1 MRLNVIFHISGA
13 LLILL
18 GCSLLITMCVGI
30 YYGEQDAIAFLKLA
44 LLVLP
49 VGCALYAAFRTPMD
63 LRFYEGFAIVT
74 LNWVLVP
81 VIGAIPFIATG
92 TLPDFADAFFESVSG
107 FTTTGATVIR
117 SLEQVSQTILFW
129 RSLSHWIGGMGIILM
144 SLAILPELAG
154 KMQLFKAEV
163 PGPMHERLQPRIRET
178 ARTLW
183 WIYLSLT
190 VFQLVLLY
198 LNGLSFFDAI
208 IHSFGTASTGGFS
221 SRTLSVRAY
230 NSETVDWI
238 TTAFMFIAGVNL
250 ALYYQA
256 LRGKISS
263 IWRDPEF
270 RLYTA
275 IIVIF
280 IMVISVNI
288 CLQVYG
294 DFFKSLRYAAFQ
306 VVSIITTTGYSI
318 VDYDIWP
325 DLSRWLLLLLM
336 FIGGCSGSTAGGIK
350 VIRIYALIQTCRLE
364 LFKLRHPQAVTQLTI
379 GEKRIPD
386 EVSTGILEFFFL
398 YIFVFAISVTCLTSY
413 GIDLLSS
420 VSAVAATLG
429 NIGAGL
435 ELVGP
440 MNSYLPIPDAGKYLL
455 SGCMLMG
462 RLEIY
467 TVLVFLFS
475 GFSRKLR

>member
-1 MRLNVIFHISGA
+1 MRFNVMMHMIGA
-13 LLILL
+13 LLMLL
-18 GCSLLITMCVGI
+18 GLSLLVTMGVGL
-30 YYGEQDAIAFLKLA
+30 YYGEADAGHFLRLA
-44 LLVLP
+44 LMVIP
-49 VGCALYAAFRTPMD
+49 VGWVLYTGFRTSMD
-63 LRFYEGFAIVT
+63 LRYVEGFGIVT
-74 LNWVLVP
+74 LCWVLIP
-81 VIGAIPFIATG
+81 AIGAIPFVTTG
-92 TLPDFADAFFESVSG
+92 TLPHYADAFFESVSG
-107 FTTTGATVIR
+107 FTTTGATVIK
-117 SLEQVSQTILFW
+117 SLEHVSQTILFW
-129 RSLSHWIGGMGIILM
+129 RSLSHWIGGMGIIVM

-183 WIYLSLT
+183 GIYVSLT
-190 VFQLVLLY
+190 VVQLMLLY
-198 LNGLSFFDAI
+198 LNGLSFFDAV
-208 IHSFGTASTGGFS
+208 IHSFGTVSTGGFS

-230 NSETVDWI
+230 NSAIVDWI

-250 ALYYQA
+250 ALYYEA
-256 LRGKISS
+256 FHGKVSR

-270 RLYTA
+270 KVYTA

-280 IMVISVNI
+280 IMVISINI
-288 CLQVYG
+288 CIQVYG

-325 DLSRWLLLLLM
+325 DFSRWLLLILM

-350 VIRIYALIQTCRLE
+350 VIRIYTLVKKCRLE

-379 GEKRIPD
+379 GDKRISD
-386 EVSTGILEFFFL
+386 EVSTGILTFFFL
-398 YIFVFAISVTCLTSY
+398 YMLVFTLAVICLTSY
-413 GIDLLSS
+413 GLDLVSS
-420 VSAVAATLG
+420 LSAVAATLG

-467 TVLVFLFS
+467 TVLVFLFT
-475 GFSRKLR
+475 GLSRKKH